1 MLVIKPFAVI
11 ALLEDFPAENV
22 RRGQV
27 GTIVD
32 TLASGAF
39 LVEFADENGEEYAM
53 LALQPDQVMEL
64 HHTQP
69 AKRSDSLERIDQIQS
84 QPGKRPGPAR
94 HQGQPM
100 LDRRRGH

>member
-27 GTIVD
+27 GTIID

-39 LVEFADENGEEYAM
+39 VVEFADENGEEYAM
-53 LALQPDQVMEL
+53 LALRPDQMMEL
-64 HHTQP
+64 HHMP
-69 AKRSDSLERIDQIQS
+69 A
-84 QPGKRPGPAR
+84 
-94 HQGQPM
+94 GQAV
-100 LDRRRGH
+100 